1 MSDDTS
7 VEREITVPVD
17 PERAWRLV
25 TEPKHLEQWFAE
37 RVEIDPTPGAP
48 VRVVGDDG
56 GERHGVVEE
65 VDAPRRLRFTWYG
78 PPDGPPSTVE
88 IEVIPERDGSRISVV
103 ERELIMIDAVAEI
116 GVESTTGR
124 EPLALAA

>member
-25 TEPKHLEQWFAE
+25 TEPEHLEQWFAE

-56 GERHGVVEE
+56 DERHGVVEE
-65 VDAPRRLRFTWYG
+65 VEAPRRLRFTWYA

-88 IEVIPERDGSRISVV
+88 IEVTPERDGSRISVV
-103 ERELIMIDAVAEI
+103 ERELVMIDAVAHI
-116 GVESTTGR
+116 RVEGATGR

>member
-25 TEPKHLEQWFAE
+25 TEPEHLEQWFAE

-65 VDAPRRLRFTWYG
+65 VDAPRRLRFTWYA

-88 IEVIPERDGSRISVV
+88 IEVTPEQDGSRISVI
-103 ERELIMIDAVAEI
+103 ERELILIDAVAQI
-116 GVESTTGR
+116 SVTGATGR

>member
-1 MSDDTS
+1 MSDETS

-25 TEPKHLEQWFAE
+25 TEPEHLEQWFAE

-65 VDAPRRLRFTWYG
+65 VDAPRRLRFTWYA

-88 IEVIPERDGSRISVV
+88 IEVTPEWNGSRISVI

-116 GVESTTGR
+116 GVGRVTGR

>member
-25 TEPKHLEQWFAE
+25 TEPEHLEQWFAE

-65 VDAPRRLRFTWYG
+65 VDAPRRLRFTWYA

-88 IEVIPERDGSRISVV
+88 IEVTPEQDGSRISVI
-103 ERELIMIDAVAEI
+103 ERELILIEAVAEL
-116 GVESTTGR
+116 GVTDGTGR